1 MIKAIPIRLARP
13 GMWFHRLGGEGVH
26 PVFVNHSFLLTAREI
41 DALRRGGVEE
51 LLIDTEKGL
60 DCPGWPPP
68 EPEDGV
74 QAAHGGRQTEEP
86 VVDQAAEPA
95 AAPAAGEAL
104 QQQVDPVGEDGS
116 SPAPERAPAAAAG
129 AEDASSESKPAETP
143 DVPDLAE
150 APAAPKAPAAPR
162 RQRAIDAELR
172 SAQKLCLA
180 AKEQMIEMFAEAR
193 MGKAVHAGSVES
205 LVQEINASVTRNPD
219 ALISVARLK
228 RHDDYT
234 YLHSVAVCA
243 LMIALAKQLKLPE
256 DQVREAGVGGMLHD
270 IGKAAMPLT
279 VLNKPG
285 ALTDDEFRIMKAHPV
300 KGFEMLKEGGGAS
313 AAALEIAL
321 HHHEKFDGTGYPH
334 GQAGESIDLLSR
346 MGAVCDVYDAI
357 SSNRPYKKAWSPAE
371 SVRRMA
377 AWKGHFDPQVFNAFV
392 KSIGIYPVGALVRLQ
407 SDLLAVVTEQNDDSL
422 LTPKVR
428 IFFNAKKRESVF
440 IRDLDLAAP
449 NCGDRIAGIESPEAW
464 NFPQLEKLWMPG

>member
-13 GMWFHRLGGEGVH
+13 GMWFHRLGGDGTH
-26 PVFVNHSFLLTAREI
+26 PVFVRHSFLLTAQEV
-41 DALRRGGVEE
+41 DVLRRGGVVE
-51 LLIDTEKGL
+51 LLIDTERGL

-68 EPEDGV
+68 EPEAAADADADAIGTADAVALGEDSEPMRDAEAVPGAGAADGSIEPGGSATTGAD
-74 QAAHGGRQTEEP
+74 AAVAEE
-86 VVDQAAEPA
+86 DTAESAASDEASA
-95 AAPAAGEAL
+95 AAPAK
-104 QQQVDPVGEDGS
+104 
-116 SPAPERAPAAAAG
+116 PAA
-129 AEDASSESKPAETP
+129 S
-143 DVPDLAE
+143 
-150 APAAPKAPAAPR
+150 R
-162 RQRAIDAELR
+162 RAQRAIEAELR

-180 AKEQMIEMFAEAR
+180 AKEKMVELFHEAR
-193 MGKAVHAGSVES
+193 LGKAVHPAAVEP
-205 LVQEINASVTRNPD
+205 LVEEISASVTRHPD

-243 LMIALAKQLKLPE
+243 LMIALARQLQLP
-256 DQVREAGVGGMLHD
+256 DAQIREAGIGGMLHD
-270 IGKAAMPLT
+270 IGKAAMPLQ

-285 ALTDDEFRIMKAHPV
+285 ALTDDEYRIMKAHPV
-300 KGFEMLKEGGGAS
+300 RGYEMLKEGGGAS

-321 HHHEKFDGTGYPH
+321 HHHEKFDGSGYPH
-334 GQAGESIDLLSR
+334 GQVGEDIDLLSR

-377 AWKGHFDPQVFNAFV
+377 AWKGHFDPKVFNAFV

-407 SDLLAVVTEQNDDSL
+407 SEHLAVVTEQNDDAL

-428 IFFNAKKRESVF
+428 IFFNARTREPVF
-440 IRDLDLAAP
+440 LREIDLAAP
-449 NCGDRIAGIESPEAW
+449 SCGDRIAGIESPEVW

>member
-26 PVFVNHSFLLTAREI
+26 PVFVKHSFLLTAREI
-41 DALRRGGVEE
+41 DALRRGGVDE
-51 LLIDTEKGL
+51 LLIDTDKGL
-60 DCPGWPPP
+60 DCPGWPPSGP
-68 EPEDGV
+68 EQAGEAAPHASRPEGV
-74 QAAHGGRQTEEP
+74 TEGEESRTDARP
-86 VVDQAAEPA
+86 SEAGAPQREAAEVGNAERIDVSESAAEGELTNAAGDEGAAPGTQA
-95 AAPAAGEAL
+95 AAPGEA
-104 QQQVDPVGEDGS
+104 
-116 SPAPERAPAAAAG
+116 APSA
-129 AEDASSESKPAETP
+129 
-143 DVPDLAE
+143 VAE
-150 APAAPKAPAAPR
+150 APAAPR
-162 RQRAIDAELR
+162 RLRAIDVELR

-205 LVQEINASVTRNPD
+205 LVKEINASVTRNPD

-256 DQVREAGVGGMLHD
+256 DQVREAGVGGLLHD

-300 KGFEMLKEGGGAS
+300 KGFEMLQEGGGAS

-321 HHHEKFDGTGYPH
+321 HHHEKYDGTGYPH

-428 IFFNAKKRESVF
+428 IFFNARKRESVF

-449 NCGDRIAGIESPEAW
+449 NCGDRIAGIESPETW